1 MLAGRIDLLLVT
13 RLGVLQR
20 ILELLKTCS
29 LPGYHRGTQ
38 HFLIQWAKFAAS
50 KGRGS
55 RLVDQSMRSVIQQL
69 SDLLPS
75 NVKTL
80 NEIIVNVTWVL
91 LPLNRH
97 YHLLIDVLEEFDR
110 LSMDATM
117 SKESR
122 GMSQDIVSY
131 ARRADLEQKSRVHV
145 VLATVGMCMILRL
158 MRLW

>member
-1 MLAGRIDLLLVT
+1 MLAGKVDLLMVT
-13 RLGVLQR
+13 RLGVIQR
-20 ILELLKTCS
+20 ILQLLKTCS
-29 LPGYHRGTQ
+29 LPGYHWGAQ

-55 RLVDQSMRSVIQQL
+55 RLIDQSMRSAIQQL
-69 SDLLPS
+69 SDLLQS

-80 NEIIVNVTWVL
+80 NEIVVNVTWIL

-97 YHLLIDVLEEFDR
+97 YHMLVDALERFER

-117 SKESR
+117 SEGSR
-122 GMSQDIVSY
+122 AMSQDIVSY
-131 ARRADLEQKSRVHV
+131 ARRADLEQRSRVHV
-145 VLATVGMCMILRL
+145 VLASIGMCMILRL